1 MPVYLCLA
9 GDSAVKIGL
18 TTLAAFHGRMVK
30 LQVDNHEPVKLLR
43 LLDGGLALE
52 RALHKQFRYLHRR
65 GEWFS
70 YHPDMMGDLG
80 AAELGAADIP
90 APPPPPSKH
99 VPWQQRD
106 LWTPERRATQSAKL
120 LALHADPVRSAERL
134 AKYRATLAVKAARN
148 ALRTAS
154 APAA

>member
-18 TTLAAFHGRMVK
+18 TTLAAFHGRMIK
-30 LQVDNHEPVKLLR
+30 MQVDNHEPVKLLR
-43 LLDGGLALE
+43 LLEGGRALE
-52 RALHKQFRYLHRR
+52 CALHKQFRHLHRR

-70 YHPDMMGDLG
+70 YHPDMLG
-80 AAELGAADIP
+80 ELGAADIP
-90 APPPPPSKH
+90 APPPPPSKY

-106 LWTPERRATQSAKL
+106 LWTPERRAIQSAKL

-134 AKYRATLAVKAARN
+134 AKYRATLAVKAERKARTR
-148 ALRTAS
+148 AGLA
-154 APAA
+154 